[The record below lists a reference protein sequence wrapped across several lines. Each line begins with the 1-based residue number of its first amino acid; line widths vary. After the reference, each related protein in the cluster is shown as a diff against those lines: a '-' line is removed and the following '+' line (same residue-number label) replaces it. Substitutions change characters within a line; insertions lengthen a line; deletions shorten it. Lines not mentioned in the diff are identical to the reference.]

1 MSDCDALVIG
11 GGVSGL
17 TAAAYLAR
25 AGLRVIVAEARNK
38 LGGACESMSFGE
50 GFHAPL
56 TQTLYALDPR
66 VVKDLKLNL
75 KFAVRD
81 MALTGLRAD
90 GKHIVL
96 SRDGAARSIAV
107 HSQADA
113 KAWKRFRRELFSLAR
128 DMRALWWDEGTFSV
142 SRERLEPFRRLSAA
156 AWLDGWFESDALK
169 ATLAFDA
176 TENGLSPFE
185 PGSALALLWRASQ
198 EMCGLQG
205 AVAALAGGPPSL
217 VQALLEAAKVDI
229 RTGANVSR
237 ILLANGAVA
246 GVELASGETIAASI
260 VISSAS
266 RRRTLNELLPT
277 GAIGFARAD
286 SMDRANPK
294 TGTAKVALALSALPM
309 FAGVPSTARFI
320 LAERLESYAAA
331 YSAARAGRLPD
342 ELIMEAVTPT
352 AADSSL
358 APIGQHLL
366 IASVRP
372 VPLAMNDEMKA
383 QLTAKVIAAFARHV
397 PGMHVVASEVLTPAE
412 ISSRYGAQD
421 LKMNVAQMLANWD
434 ERLRTPISSLMLCG
448 ESAISGRAGRIA
460 AAMAIRDKT

>member
-25 AGLRVIVAEARNK
+25 AGLRVIVAEVRNK
-38 LGGACESMSFGE
+38 LGGACESIPFGE
-50 GFHAPL
+50 SFHAPL

-66 VVKDLKLNL
+66 MVKELKLNL

-81 MALTGLRAD
+81 MALAGLRAD
-90 GKHIVL
+90 GKHIVF

-128 DMRALWWDEGTFSV
+128 DMRALWWEEGTLSV
-142 SRERLEPFRRLSAA
+142 SHERLEPFRRLSAA
-156 AWLDGWFESDALK
+156 AFLDSWFESDALK

-176 TENGLSPFE
+176 TETGLSLFE
-185 PGSALALLWRASQ
+185 PGSALPLLWRASQ

-205 AVAALAGGPPSL
+205 AVAAFAGGPQSL
-217 VQALLEAAKVDI
+217 VQALLEATKVDI
-229 RTGANVSR
+229 RTGASVSR
-237 ILLANGAVA
+237 ILIAGGAVA
-246 GVELASGETIAASI
+246 GAELVSGETITAPI
-260 VISSAS
+260 VISSAA

-286 SMDRANPK
+286 SMDRALAQ
-294 TGTAKVALALSALPM
+294 TGTAKVVLALSALPM
-309 FAGVPSTARFI
+309 FGGVPTTGRFV

-331 YSAARAGRLPD
+331 HSAARAGRLPD
-342 ELIMEAVTPT
+342 ELILEATTPT

-372 VPLAMNDEMKA
+372 VPLAMNDETKA
-383 QLTAKVIAAFARHV
+383 RLAVKVIAAFTRHV
-397 PGMHVVASEVLTPAE
+397 PGMHVVASEVLTPEE

-421 LKMNVAQMLANWD
+421 SKMNIAQTLASWD
-434 ERLRTPISSLMLCG
+434 ERLRTPISGLMLCG
-448 ESAISGRAGRIA
+448 ENVVCGRAGRIA